1 METEAEER
9 TAFVTDLAVVV
20 GSLFS
25 KDSPIKEHMNL
36 LIETAAGIKHGNA
49 EQRT

>member
-9 TAFVTDLAVVV
+9 MAFVTDLAVVV

-25 KDSPIKEHMNL
+25 KDSPVKEHMDL

-49 EQRT
+49 E